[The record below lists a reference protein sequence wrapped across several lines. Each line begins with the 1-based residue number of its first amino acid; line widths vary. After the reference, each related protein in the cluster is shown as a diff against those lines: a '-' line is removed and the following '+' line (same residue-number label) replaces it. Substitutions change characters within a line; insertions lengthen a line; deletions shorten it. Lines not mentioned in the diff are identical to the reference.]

1 MSEGTATTKNITPED
16 TNNNNN
22 YADNS
27 INNDEND
34 FSNDNIYQMDAQEM
48 KKKVEELQQKNTAL
62 GLSVQRSRHIVRR
75 LKLEYGVLLE
85 RLESRIKIDPE
96 LNYQNPLP
104 TLETFKKE
112 LFNNPLKKPK
122 SKKQRTRERDPNMPK
137 RPTNAYLLYCEMNKD
152 IIRQKGSFDVTK
164 DLTEGWKS
172 LSEEER
178 APYYQ
183 LYNEEKKRYHQEM
196 EEYYRKL
203 ENSGLTN
210 KPEGEE
216 EGEEEDDDERE
227 EEEEEDERTEGQ
239 KERTNKKEESLED
252 ERTGE
257 QIRKT
262 DEKEETEGQS
272 ERTNKKEEDIEEK
285 RREEDSTIEDVAD
298 IADNKVMNTT
308 DNETSNSDSNSPMKE
323 VTESVT
329 AIQSDFKNIKKQT
342 PDISDPMT

>member
-1 MSEGTATTKNITPED
+1 MSESTSTSNNIISQDT

-22 YADNS
+22 NIDNS
-27 INNDEND
+27 TNHDEND
-34 FSNDNIYQMDAQEM
+34 FGSDNIYQMDAQEM
-48 KKKVEELQQKNTAL
+48 KKKVEELQQKNTIL

-85 RLESRIKIDPE
+85 RLESRVKIDPE

-112 LFNNPLKKPK
+112 LLSNPLKKPK
-122 SKKQRTRERDPNMPK
+122 NKKQRTRERDPNMPK

-172 LSEEER
+172 LTEEER

-203 ENSGLTN
+203 ENAGLTN

-216 EGEEEDDDERE
+216 EGED
-227 EEEEEDERTEGQ
+227 EEEEEDEGTQEQSEG
-239 KERTNKKEESLED
+239 KRER
-252 ERTGE
+252 
-257 QIRKT
+257 T
-262 DEKEETEGQS
+262 DEKEEGIEEGI
-272 ERTNKKEEDIEEK
+272 EADAEEEGEEDNV
-285 RREEDSTIEDVAD
+285 TEDVED
-298 IADNKVMNTT
+298 ITDNKVMSTT
-308 DNETSNSDSNSPMKE
+308 DNDTSNSGSASPVKE
-323 VTESVT
+323 ITESVT
-329 AIQSDFKNIKKQT
+329 AIQSDFKNIKRQT
-342 PDISDPMT
+342 PDISSPMT